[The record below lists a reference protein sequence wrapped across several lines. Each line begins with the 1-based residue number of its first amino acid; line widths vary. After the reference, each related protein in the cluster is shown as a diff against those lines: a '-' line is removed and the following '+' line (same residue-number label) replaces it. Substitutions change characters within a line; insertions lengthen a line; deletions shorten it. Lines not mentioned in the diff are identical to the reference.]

1 MCSGAQTQ
9 GSPDSKSR
17 HHPRSGPARMTTI
30 RILVADDHPV
40 VRDGLVAMLSTQ
52 PDFLVVGQASTGSEV
67 ITNIEIAQPDMLLL
81 DLEMPELDGVE
92 ALTRIATEHPCVKVL
107 VFTTYDDAERMV
119 AAVQAG
125 AQGYLLKGSPRDEV
139 FSAIRE
145 ISQGGSHLQPEAA
158 SRLMRDVSPEGQDPA
173 SSQLTAREL
182 DVLKLLAK
190 GMTNKEIA
198 AELVITVRTVKF
210 HMSSI
215 MRKLEAGN
223 RTEAVKNAAERGV
236 IDMSPL
242 S

>member
-1 MCSGAQTQ
+1 
-9 GSPDSKSR
+9 
-17 HHPRSGPARMTTI
+17 MTAI

-52 PDFLVVGQASTGSEV
+52 PDFRVVGQASTGSEL
-67 ITNIEIAQPDMLLL
+67 ITNIEIAQPDVVLL

-92 ALTRIATEHPCVKVL
+92 ALTRVTAEHPGLKVL
-107 VFTTYDDAERMV
+107 VFTTYDDDERMV

-139 FSAIRE
+139 FIAIRV

-158 SRLMRDVSPEGQDPA
+158 SKLMRHTNSEAQKLA
-173 SSQLTAREL
+173 SIQLTAREL
-182 DVLKLLAK
+182 EVLELLAK

-198 AELVITVRTVKF
+198 AGLVITVRTVKF
-210 HMSSI
+210 HVSSI

-223 RTEAVKNAAERGV
+223 RTEAVLTAAERGI
-236 IDMSPL
+236 IDMPRL
-242 S
+242 R